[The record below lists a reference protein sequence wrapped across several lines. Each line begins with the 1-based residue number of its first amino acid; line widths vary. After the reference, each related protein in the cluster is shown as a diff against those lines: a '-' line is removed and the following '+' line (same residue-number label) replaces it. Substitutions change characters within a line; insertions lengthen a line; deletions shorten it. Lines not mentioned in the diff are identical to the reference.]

1 MLRPTSRLEIMP
13 GPRVTEIKS
22 GLRFHIRVPVFE
34 QRMGIFLDEQSSTVL
49 LGGSALGSEGKA
61 ETIKAAR
68 CSWWESIDC
77 TGWIPRN
84 LLLSAVCF

>member
-1 MLRPTSRLEIMP
+1 M
-13 GPRVTEIKS
+13 TETKS
-22 GLRFHIRVPVFE
+22 GLRFHIHVPVFE
-34 QRMGIFLDEQSSTVL
+34 QRMGMDGRSSTVL

-61 ETIKAAR
+61 EAIKVPR

>member
-1 MLRPTSRLEIMP
+1 M
-13 GPRVTEIKS
+13 TETKS
-22 GLRFHIRVPVFE
+22 GLRFHVHLPVFE
-34 QRMGIFLDEQSSTVL
+34 QRIGICLDEPSSTVL

-61 ETIKAAR
+61 EAIKAAR